1 MRDALKKAFLEAAE
15 KWVASGKIYFAEQVS
30 KFISLSALKWEKESI
45 SVTRL
50 GDFWNFKVINFLSK
64 TAQILG

>member
-30 KFISLSALKWEKESI
+30 KFISLSALKMRK
-45 SVTRL
+45 RKHQ
-50 GDFWNFKVINFLSK
+50 GDQIGRFLKLQGDQFSF
-64 TAQILG
+64 